1 MAVTIKK
8 GSKGEW
14 VKALQYILAVS
25 YKEVKVDGKFGSKTK
40 TALKKYQKANGLTAD
55 GIAGKNTWSKI
66 QSKAP
71 TLKVGS
77 SGTYVYVLECLLS
90 TLTDDGH
97 FKQDEL
103 QHVKT
108 YQSAKGLNVDGVV
121 GPLTWGAL
129 FQVEVAKAPASSSP
143 ATGTNTAKPV
153 DYKQY
158 DSRWGS
164 VVYTKNN
171 TYNKKQTI
179 KSSGCGPTACADVIA
194 TFFDKSITPVPL
206 AAFSVKKGFRT
217 TNSGTAWAFFEAVAK
232 EFKASKFLQTS
243 SYNTA
248 KAAQDAGALIVVSVK
263 KSRWT
268 NGGHYICW
276 WDTDSK
282 YVYIN
287 DPASA
292 SSSRAKAPYSELK
305 TAAKQYFCIWK

>member
-25 YKEVKVDGKFGSKTK
+25 YSEVKVDGKFGSKTQA
-40 TALKKYQKANGLTAD
+40 ALKKYQKANGLTAD
-55 GIAGKNTWSKI
+55 GVAGKNTWSKI
-66 QSKAP
+66 KSKAP
-71 TLKVGS
+71 TLRVGAT
-77 SGTYVYVLECLLS
+77 GTYVYVLECLLS
-90 TLTDDGH
+90 TMYDDGH

-108 YQSAKGLNVDGVV
+108 YQSAKKLDVDGVV
-121 GPLTWGAL
+121 GPKTWAAL
-129 FQVEVAKAPASSSP
+129 FEIEEDKLVVSNT
-143 ATGTNTAKPV
+143 ATGTNTSKPV

-164 VVYTKNN
+164 IVYTRNN
-171 TYNKKQTI
+171 TYNKNQTI
-179 KSSGCGPTACADVIA
+179 KSSGCGPTACADIIA
-194 TFFDKSITPVPL
+194 TFFDKSVTPVPL
-206 AAFSVKKGFRT
+206 AAFSVAKGYRT
-217 TNSGTAWAFFEAVAK
+217 QNSGTDWDFFEAVAK

-248 KAAQDAGALIVVSVK
+248 KAAQDDGALVVVSVR

-268 NGGHYICW
+268 NGGHFICW